1 VQESAPVP
9 ADCGKLAHPLCPSR
23 RSIGSALQIERFAM
37 TVASEDRPIETV
49 RRETID
55 QLILNYGH
63 GKLSL
68 AAFERRLD
76 TALEAQSHAA
86 LLELTKDLEVFTDPG
101 YAGKKQAELGVRVA
115 DNVDDVDEEEY
126 MVHVFGGSNRK
137 GTWNVAPRIKMIN
150 VFGGCDL
157 DFTEATFTARKTRII
172 MLCLFGGATLYV
184 PEGVRAISK
193 AVCIFGGINNRAPG
207 ATDPNAP
214 TLVIEGIVLFGG
226 VDIKLKK
233 SFKKRYVE
241 FAQSIRGMLGST

>member
-1 VQESAPVP
+1 MPV
-9 ADCGKLAHPLCPSR
+9 AA
-23 RSIGSALQIERFAM
+23 Q
-37 TVASEDRPIETV
+37 DRPIEAV

-68 AAFERRLD
+68 AAFERRLE
-76 TALEAQSHAA
+76 TAMDAKSHDA
-86 LLELTKDLEVFTDPG
+86 LLELTKDLEVLTDPG
-101 YAGKKQAELGVRVA
+101 YAQKKHAELGAQV
-115 DNVDDVDEEEY
+115 DENLDDVDEEEW

-137 GTWNVAPRIKMIN
+137 SSWNVPRRIKMIN

-157 DFTEATFTARKTRII
+157 DFTQATFAARKTRII

-193 AVCIFGGINNRAPG
+193 AVCIFGGINNRAP
-207 ATDPNAP
+207 ATTDPNAP
-214 TLVIEGIVLFGG
+214 TLVIEGLVLFGG

-233 SFKKRYVE
+233 SFKKRYIE
-241 FAQSIRGMLGST
+241 FAESVRGMFGET

>member
-1 VQESAPVP
+1 MPV
-9 ADCGKLAHPLCPSR
+9 AT
-23 RSIGSALQIERFAM
+23 Q
-37 TVASEDRPIETV
+37 DRPIEAV

-68 AAFERRLD
+68 AAFERRLE
-76 TALEAQSHAA
+76 TAMDAQSHVA

-101 YAGKKQAELGVRVA
+101 YAQKKHAELAVQ
-115 DNVDDVDEEEY
+115 VDENLGDVDEEEW

-137 GTWNVAPRIKMIN
+137 SSWNVPQRIKMIN

-157 DFTEATFTARKTRII
+157 DFTQATFAARRTRII
-172 MLCLFGGATLYV
+172 MFCLFGGATLYV

-193 AVCIFGGINNRAPG
+193 AVCIFGGINNRAP
-207 ATDPNAP
+207 ATTDPNAP
-214 TLVIEGIVLFGG
+214 TLVIEGLLLFGG
-226 VDIKLKK
+226 VDVKLKK

-241 FAQSIRGMLGST
+241 FAESVRGMFGET

>member
-1 VQESAPVP
+1 M
-9 ADCGKLAHPLCPSR
+9 GYHSR
-23 RSIGSALQIERFAM
+23 M
-37 TVASEDRPIETV
+37 PVASEDRPIETV

-68 AAFERRLD
+68 PAFERRL
-76 TALEAQSHAA
+76 EAAMDAGTHEA

-101 YAGKKQAELGVRVA
+101 YAKKKQSELGVEVA
-115 DNVDDVDEEEY
+115 EDLDDVDEEEW
-126 MVHVFGGSNRK
+126 MVHVFSGSNR
-137 GTWNVAPRIKMIN
+137 GSSWNVPSRIKIVN

-157 DFTEATFTARKTRII
+157 DFTQAKFTARRTRII
-172 MLCLFGGATLYV
+172 VLCLFGGAKLFV

-214 TLVIEGIVLFGG
+214 TLVIEGLVLFGG

-233 SFKKRYVE
+233 SFKKRYME
-241 FAQSIRGMLGST
+241 FAESLRGMLGPT

>member
-1 VQESAPVP
+1 MPIP
-9 ADCGKLAHPLCPSR
+9 TP
-23 RSIGSALQIERFAM
+23 
-37 TVASEDRPIETV
+37 DRPIETV

-68 AAFERRLD
+68 AAFERRLEAAMD
-76 TALEAQSHAA
+76 APTHEALI
-86 LLELTKDLEVFTDPG
+86 ELTKDLEAFTDPG
-101 YAGKKQAELGVRVA
+101 YAKKKQAELGVQVA
-115 DNVDDVDEEEY
+115 ENVDDVDEEEW
-126 MVHVFGGSNRK
+126 MVHVFSGSNR
-137 GTWNVAPRIKMIN
+137 GSSWNVPPRIKMIN

-157 DFTEATFTARKTRII
+157 DFTQARFAARKTRII
-172 MLCLFGGATLYV
+172 VLCLFGGAKLYV

-214 TLVIEGIVLFGG
+214 TLVVEGLVLFGS

-233 SFKKRYVE
+233 SFKKRYME
-241 FAQSIRGMLGST
+241 FAESVRGMLGPT

>member
-1 VQESAPVP
+1 
-9 ADCGKLAHPLCPSR
+9 LAHPPR
-23 RSIGSALQIERFAM
+23 RKNGLAHYVEGFTMPVS
-37 TVASEDRPIETV
+37 TEDRPIETV

-68 AAFERRLD
+68 NAFERRLD
-76 TALEAQSHAA
+76 TAMEAPSHAA
-86 LLELTKDLEVFTDPG
+86 LQELTKDLEVFTDPG
-101 YAGKKQAELGVRVA
+101 YAKKKQAELGARVA
-115 DNVDDVDEEEY
+115 ENVDDVDEEEY
-126 MVHVFGGSNRK
+126 MVHVFGGSKRQNA
-137 GTWNVAPRIKMIN
+137 WNVAPRIKMIN

-157 DFTEATFTARKTRII
+157 DFTQATFTARKTRII

-184 PEGVRAISK
+184 PEGVTVISK

-207 ATDPNAP
+207 AADPNAP
-214 TLVIEGIVLFGG
+214 VVVIEGVLLFGG

-241 FAQSIRGMLGST
+241 FAESIRGMLDPT